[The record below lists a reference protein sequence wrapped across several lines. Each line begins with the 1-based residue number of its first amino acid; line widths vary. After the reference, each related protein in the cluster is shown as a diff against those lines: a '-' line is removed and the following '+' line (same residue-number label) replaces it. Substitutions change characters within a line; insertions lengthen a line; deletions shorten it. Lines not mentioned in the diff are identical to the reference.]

1 MKWKRKWEMGNG
13 KENQLFQRIEP
24 HKRCLDAQCVR
35 VCDMN
40 PLPPFPFPLPCLP
53 STLATPRQARCL
65 PPSAIGRARKQNA
78 TLHFMQPQ
86 QQKPAATNCG
96 MQHCMCVCVCECVLP
111 VGNTFP
117 FSIERNA
124 REGEPKPDP
133 GPVRLASE
141 PELEPQPKPWPFP
154 PLHAHS
160 PPPLSERAQMEP
172 EVEHTAAD
180 AVKQKQ
186 VAAGPH

>member
-24 HKRCLDAQCVR
+24 HKRCLTHNVCECAIWTPFHRSPSPFR
-35 VCDMN
+35 VSLALW
-40 PLPPFPFPLPCLP
+40 LPH
-53 STLATPRQARCL
+53 A
-65 PPSAIGRARKQNA
+65 
-78 TLHFMQPQ
+78 
-86 QQKPAATNCG
+86 KPAASPLLLSGGHVNRMRPCTSCSHNNKSQQQPTVACNSA
-96 MQHCMCVCVCECVLP
+96 CVCVSVSVCYLWE
-111 VGNTFP
+111 TRFHFP
-117 FSIERNA
+117 LNVM